1 MSYTT
6 LFFTRKNTKFSVK
19 NSLIRPFFTLF
30 VLSRASDNTI
40 SLNIGGSM
48 HGPSPHLKFWGDRPP
63 DPLLGLRPCFLGHLH
78 INSYLGYPSKLVK
91 NMSTLSISPKS
102 PLLQVFSCHNIIM

>member
-19 NSLIRPFFTLF
+19 NSSIRPFFYSVRTF
-30 VLSRASDNTI
+30 ARIRQHYFSKYWGINAWAI
-40 SLNIGGSM
+40 
-48 HGPSPHLKFWGDRPP
+48 PHLKFWGDRPP
-63 DPLLGLRPCFLGHLH
+63 GPLLGLRPCFLGHLH
-78 INSYLGYPSKLVK
+78 INSYLGYPSKLVQ